1 MFYDAIANDHG
12 LPNDPFKALVAP
24 RPIGWISSVDRN
36 GNANLAPYSFF
47 NAVAERPH
55 YVVFGSAG
63 RKDSVSNVE
72 ATGEF
77 AVNLANW
84 DLREAMN
91 SSSAE
96 VPHQVDE
103 FELAGLAR
111 APCRRI
117 KVPRVAASPANL
129 ECRLFSIIPLTNDD
143 GSVDNYA
150 VIGRVLAVH
159 IADRFV
165 ENGRVNTAAMKL
177 IARLGYS
184 EYATVTDAWSMRRPD
199 LLAG

>member
-1 MFYDAIANDHG
+1 MPSPSG
-12 LPNDPFKALVAP
+12 
-24 RPIGWISSVDRN
+24 R
-36 GNANLAPYSFF
+36 
-47 NAVAERPH
+47 H
-55 YVVFGSAG
+55 YVVFGSG
-63 RKDSVSNVE
+63 GQEDSVRNIE
-72 ATGEF
+72 ETGEF

-91 SSSAE
+91 ASSAE
-96 VPHQVDE
+96 VPRHVDE

-117 KVPRVAASPANL
+117 GRRGSPPRRPISNAACSRSSALP
-129 ECRLFSIIPLTNDD
+129 SDD
-143 GSVDNYA
+143 GATDNHA
-150 VIGRVLAVH
+150 VIGRVVAVH

-184 EYATVTDAWSMRRPD
+184 EYATVTDAWRMRRPD
-199 LLAG
+199 